1 MCDFVPC
8 DRILQRAYSG
18 EDCEIYHDLCS
29 TRPGLRR
36 PHLTLDG
43 QCFAFAGP
51 HPNDTDFL
59 SRDSNL
65 FSLQLPVLPS
75 VLGSR
80 RGNSTASSDMIPEP
94 LDFLVEGES
103 QKKSQTDIG
112 LDTTELVAEKVPEE
126 VQTSLLV
133 RATCVRRSV
142 ECLESLQYV
151 SGLHFSW
158 PIFESY
164 VRHCVCFKCCYI
176 VTWLKQ
182 SLKKSSREK
191 RWILKKVSAGQLRIL

>member
-1 MCDFVPC
+1 MQYPARLTKTSPYI
-8 DRILQRAYSG
+8 DRIGSAL
-18 EDCEIYHDLCS
+18 L
-29 TRPGLRR
+29 L
-36 PHLTLDG
+36 LTHM
-43 QCFAFAGP
+43 

-59 SRDSNL
+59 SRNSNL

-133 RATCVRRSV
+133 RVTCVRRSV

-151 SGLHFSW
+151 SGLHFS
-158 PIFESY
+158 
-164 VRHCVCFKCCYI
+164 
-176 VTWLKQ
+176 
-182 SLKKSSREK
+182 
-191 RWILKKVSAGQLRIL
+191 

>member
-36 PHLTLDG
+36 PHLTLDW

-59 SRDSNL
+59 FRNSNL

-151 SGLHFSW
+151 SGLHFS
-158 PIFESY
+158 
-164 VRHCVCFKCCYI
+164 
-176 VTWLKQ
+176 
-182 SLKKSSREK
+182 
-191 RWILKKVSAGQLRIL
+191 